1 MEKKYNEEQKQRAY
15 NWREKNRKKYNEISK
30 KSYEKNKEEIL
41 KKLREK
47 RAEIRRRRVFVIFQ
61 SIKSTEY
68 YEVVGI
74 FETLRNAQT
83 YMRQNKIEGYIT
95 EMEVK

>member
-1 MEKKYNEEQKQRAY
+1 METKYNEEQKQRAY
-15 NWREKNRKKYNEISK
+15 NCREKNRKKYNEISK

>member
-1 MEKKYNEEQKQRAY
+1 M
-15 NWREKNRKKYNEISK
+15 
-30 KSYEKNKEEIL
+30 